1 MEYNK
6 SNKMMGNRS
15 SFQNNNQDEKGAEAA
30 NLLAAYQSEW
40 LLNEANPKMI
50 DFSEKAG
57 KFMANNGLTN
67 SQIRNVFG
75 EIKRIQMAGY
85 EKDKA
90 SFLLLKP
97 KMAYAASRNKNDGLN
112 LFKDIFNR
120 SFLDITSEKSYLNFC
135 KFIESILAYHKAYG
149 GKD

>member
-57 KFMANNGLTN
+57 KFMAKNGLTN
-67 SQIRNVFG
+67 SQIRNVFS
-75 EIKRIQMAGY
+75 EIKRIQMTGN

-90 SFLLLKP
+90 SFLL
-97 KMAYAASRNKNDGLN
+97 
-112 LFKDIFNR
+112 
-120 SFLDITSEKSYLNFC
+120 
-135 KFIESILAYHKAYG
+135 
-149 GKD
+149 